1 MIKKLSVMFT
11 AIIFVLLL
19 INGFTVLGVI
29 SLLLSVTALTGI
41 ILFGKKI
48 SGRMPQ
54 LCLCVA
60 AAALIAGAFFGTPSV
75 PAFDDAA
82 VLDQEKIEEYQE
94 THPAPDAEA
103 IEKVETLI
111 DEGK

>member
-19 INGFTVLGVI
+19 INGFTVFGVI

-41 ILFGKKI
+41 ILFGDKL
-48 SGRMPQ
+48 SGRMPHI
-54 LCLCVA
+54 CLCVA

-75 PAFDDAA
+75 PAFDEWLKD
-82 VLDQEKIEEYQE
+82 LEEE
-94 THPAPDAEA
+94 
-103 IEKVETLI
+103 
-111 DEGK
+111 